1 MDRTKIIFGNALPD
15 GVVKKA
21 EKNKVKF
28 RKKFQK
34 STSDELFFQTPQNEC
49 LYESLGVRDLKVD
62 STGQKVV
69 QDEKGIIIG
78 NIRMGFGHY
87 RISIAIA
94 SAAHAMGYTPYWMDL
109 ASYDQTVGGQL
120 IQYQNEL

>member
-94 SAAHAMGYTPYWMDL
+94 SAGPCLLRSDSWRSAD
-109 ASYDQTVGGQL
+109 S
-120 IQYQNEL
+120 ISE